1 MAGWTTQKELLRM
14 EIKQREEEGCDVRGF
29 AERFA
34 RLGAD
39 PAAVESLYDELMALP
54 IAPDFPYEEPQT
66 LEGIREHQNILG
78 TLVNG
83 DEDKAKELIT
93 IHISNAR
100 NHIYAALKHN
110 DQL

>member
-39 PAAVESLYDELMALP
+39 PAAVESLYDEADGPAHRAGLP
-54 IAPDFPYEEPQT
+54 
-66 LEGIREHQNILG
+66 L
-78 TLVNG
+78 
-83 DEDKAKELIT
+83 
-93 IHISNAR
+93 
-100 NHIYAALKHN
+100 
-110 DQL
+110 